1 MRSAANGK
9 LPSATL
15 PEAVCRHFGACGGC
29 ALQHLAPDAYRDSKR
44 DQILD
49 ALARHGIPDPPQRE
63 MVSVPPCSR
72 RRATL
77 KLKKAKGET
86 RIGFHA
92 LRSQDLVDIH
102 ECHVLTP
109 GLFKL
114 AQGMRGLFDAVL
126 SDSEEAELYMV
137 DADNGF
143 DVALSWKRA
152 LTPDL
157 TRRIAAAAPKLGLV
171 RVTAGRELLYLSGAP
186 EIRFAK
192 ATVKLP
198 PNAFLQPTREG
209 EAILQA
215 RVTEAVG
222 KARKIVDLFSGCGTF
237 ALPLA
242 EKAQIHAVD
251 ADGPMLTALAAA
263 ARSTSGLKPVTTEK
277 RDLFK
282 RPLTP
287 SELKRFDAAVL
298 DPPRMG
304 ALTQVKKLSS
314 SRLKS
319 IAYVSCD
326 AASFARDARVL
337 IDGGFRLD
345 WLVGVD
351 QFLWSAHIELAAA
364 FSRD

>member
-1 MRSAANGK
+1 LN
-9 LPSATL
+9 
-15 PEAVCRHFGACGGC
+15 AVCRHFGACGGC
-29 ALQHLAPDAYRDSKR
+29 TLQHLAPEAYRDSKR
-44 DQILD
+44 NLILD
-49 ALARHGIPDPPQRE
+49 AFARRGISLPPLRE
-63 MVSVPPCSR
+63 IVSVPPCSR

-77 KLKKAKGET
+77 KLKKRDSET

-92 LRSQDLVDIH
+92 PRSHDLVDIH

-109 GLFKL
+109 GLFRL
-114 AQGMRGLFDAVL
+114 ARALCELL
-126 SDSEEAELYMV
+126 STALREGEDAELYMV
-137 DADNGF
+137 DSDNGF
-143 DVALSWKRA
+143 DLAVAWKRPI
-152 LTPDL
+152 TPDL
-157 TRRIAAAAPKLGLV
+157 MARIAAAAPRLGLV
-171 RVTAGRELLYLSGAP
+171 RVTAGRELLYQSAAP
-186 EIRFAK
+186 EISFGKVR
-192 ATVKLP
+192 VKLP

-222 KARKIVDLFSGCGTF
+222 KARKIADLFSGCGTF

-242 EKAQIHAVD
+242 ERAQIHAID
-251 ADGPMLTALAAA
+251 ADGPMLKALAAA
-263 ARSTSGLKPVTTEK
+263 ARATPGLKPVATER

-282 RPLTP
+282 RPLTAAD
-287 SELKRFDAAVL
+287 LNRFDAAVL
-298 DPPRMG
+298 DPPRAG
-304 ALTQVKKLSS
+304 ALPQVNNLSS
-314 SRLKS
+314 SRLQR

-364 FSRD
+364 FARD

>member
-1 MRSAANGK
+1 MN
-9 LPSATL
+9 
-15 PEAVCRHFGACGGC
+15 AVCRHFGACGGC
-29 ALQHLAPDAYRDSKR
+29 TLQHLAPEAYRDSKR
-44 DQILD
+44 DLILD
-49 ALARHGIPDPPQRE
+49 ALARRGISHPPLRE
-63 MVSVPPCSR
+63 IVSVPPRSR
-72 RRATL
+72 RRATVNL
-77 KLKKAKGET
+77 KRTNGET

-92 LRSQDLVDIH
+92 PRSHDIVDIH

-109 GLFKL
+109 GLLRL
-114 AQGMRGLFDAVL
+114 ALGLRELLDAVL
-126 SDSEEAELYMV
+126 PEGEDAELHMV

-143 DVALSWKRA
+143 DVALSWKRP
-152 LTPDL
+152 LSPDL
-157 TRRIAAAAPKLGLV
+157 VTRIAAAAPRQGLV
-171 RVTAGRELLYLSGAP
+171 RVTAGGELLYQSAAP
-186 EIRFAK
+186 EVSFGRAR
-192 ATVKLP
+192 VKLP

-222 KARKIVDLFSGCGTF
+222 KARKIADLFSGCGTF

-242 EKAQIHAVD
+242 ERAQVHTVD

-263 ARSTSGLKPVTTEK
+263 ARAAPGLKPVATEK

-282 RPLTP
+282 RPLTAA
-287 SELKRFDAAVL
+287 ELNRFDAAVL
-298 DPPRMG
+298 DPPRTG
-304 ALTQVKKLSS
+304 ALAQVTNLSA
-314 SRLKS
+314 SRLER

-337 IDGGFRLD
+337 IDGGFRMV

-364 FSRD
+364 FVRD